1 MLGRRKMRRSSDR
14 DRRHDEE
21 VMKEF
26 SNDAVQYSTVQYST
40 VQYST
45 VQYSTVQYSTVQY
58 VTSYSLTHTVIYE
71 SHDLN
76 LSSITTEGW

>member
-14 DRRHDEE
+14 DRRHDKE

-26 SNDAVQYSTVQYST
+26 SNDA
-40 VQYST
+40 
-45 VQYSTVQYSTVQY
+45 VQYSTVQY